1 MAIWAK
7 AQPPMYLFIVVQAY
21 TPFCGY
27 LGQNQSI
34 TNLFSDPPFLLT
46 PSPSSSIP
54 CFFSHIFFLSFFTT
68 LLSKQIA
75 SQFFWTSLILF
86 SLILIQ
92 EIIWASTQYNEKIS
106 APTHILIYI
115 FLVLISQNAM
125 LHYPHKQ
132 YFL

>member
-1 MAIWAK
+1 LKDNSEHATLKKKVMAIWAK
-7 AQPPMYLFIVVQAY
+7 AQPPMYLFIVVRAY

-92 EIIWASTQYNEKIS
+92 EIIWAST
-106 APTHILIYI
+106 
-115 FLVLISQNAM
+115 
-125 LHYPHKQ
+125 
-132 YFL
+132 